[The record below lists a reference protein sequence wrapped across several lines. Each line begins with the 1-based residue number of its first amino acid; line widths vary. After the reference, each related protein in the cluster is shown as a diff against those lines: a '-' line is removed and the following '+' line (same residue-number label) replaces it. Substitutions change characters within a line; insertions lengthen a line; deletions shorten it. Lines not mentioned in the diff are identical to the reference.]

1 MRLVIFDI
9 DDTAWG
15 LNDRICNMLGIDIN
29 NIKSFYIKHNTELSE
44 YQKEQLLNK
53 YSDPEIFKDIEWY
66 DGFTE
71 IFKLEQLDCEVIIN
85 SNCNSQDV
93 KDAKHYELVDK
104 LGFSDEKVILNVIN
118 DPKHKEMHSD
128 VFILVDDS
136 PFNLAKSTA
145 LYNIALRKP
154 WNTSEQGAEIIG
166 DKKVIFCDTFKEIL
180 NITKKLLTGENKYE
194 TYKN

>member
-15 LNDRICNMLGIDIN
+15 LNNKICSMFGIDIN
-29 NIKSFYIKHNTELSE
+29 SIESFYIKNNSKLSE
-44 YQKEQLLNK
+44 YQKEQLLSK
-53 YSDPEIFKDIEWY
+53 YSDPEIFKNIEWY

-71 IFKLEQLDCEVIIN
+71 IFDLEQLDCEVLIN
-85 SNCNSQDV
+85 SNCNSQDI
-93 KDAKHYELVDK
+93 KNAKHYELVDK
-104 LGFSDEKVILNVIN
+104 LGFNDDKVILNVID
-118 DPKHKEMHSD
+118 DPKNKSMHSD

-145 LYNIALRKP
+145 MYNIALRKP

-166 DKKVIFCDTFKEIL
+166 DKKVIFCDTFRDVLSTVTKIL
-180 NITKKLLTGENKYE
+180 NGVGDYNE
-194 TYKN
+194 YKN

>member
-15 LNDRICNMLGIDIN
+15 LNNKICDMLDININ
-29 NIKSFYIKHNTELSE
+29 NIESFYIKNNSKLSE
-44 YQKEQLLNK
+44 YQKEQLLSK
-53 YSDPEIFKDIEWY
+53 YSDPEIFKDIDWY

-71 IFKLEQLDCEVIIN
+71 IFELEQLGCEVLIN

-93 KDAKHYELVDK
+93 KNAKHYELVDK
-104 LGFSDEKVILNVIN
+104 LGFNDDKIILNVIN
-118 DPKHKEMHSD
+118 DPKHKHMHSD

-145 LYNIALRKP
+145 VYNIALRTP
-154 WNTSEQGAEIIG
+154 WNTSEQGAETIG
-166 DKKVIFCDTFKEIL
+166 DKKVIFCDTFRDILSTVTKIL
-180 NITKKLLTGENKYE
+180 NEAGDYNE
-194 TYKN
+194 YKN